1 MSDLASKLTLVTGS
15 TKGIGKAIAEAF
27 IDKGARVVIH
37 GRNRAELEDVKAS
50 IGAFAC
56 VDGDLGATEGCDS
69 VIEQLKTSM
78 WAALISSPSSRSM
91 MDERP
96 TRHEI

>member
-1 MSDLASKLTLVTGS
+1 MSDLANKLTLVTGS

-37 GRNRAELEDVKAS
+37 GRNRAELEDVKAA

-69 VIEQLKTSM
+69 VIEQLK
-78 WAALISSPSSRSM
+78 ALEAR
-91 MDERP
+91 
-96 TRHEI
+96 